1 VLIKEINKQLAVPV
15 DVSGVNI
22 SLRKFPN
29 ASFVFTDV
37 FSSGAYSSPG
47 DTLVYAQRIYLQFS
61 VWEVL
66 FSSVSIKEI
75 DVEKAVVNIRLRSD
89 GRDNYRI
96 WKEDTS
102 SSQGLFTLERVDLED
117 IHATTEDQGSGF
129 RSAFFIND
137 LTFKGNFEESDY
149 RLENKGSLQVQ
160 NLWVNE
166 NRYLHAVPL
175 EVVFTLAGYGE
186 DSVVVKPAS
195 LQWKDLSFEV
205 STTTARGQTSVQASS
220 ASMDLNHVQQLLH
233 EQGWY
238 TLKDAELKGKGNARF
253 SGTFASGQDARFQL
267 DFSTTGASVSGY
279 KGARIHAIDCSGRY
293 TYKAGSDELHVN
305 RFRGKGETGSIEGD
319 LLIRELSS
327 PFVKLN
333 MRSDLELA
341 EWLVV
346 LPLDTVEEPRGKIVM
361 DVHFENQFGSLKTVK
376 AAELRKAR
384 TEGSLSI
391 QEASFQFLGSD
402 KSVKDINGELAFMGN
417 DLKVKRLYLK
427 TGQSDIYLEG
437 RFENVLNYILLE
449 DEKLLVDCSV
459 RSQEIDLS
467 DFVGSSKKGNDSYNL
482 NVARSLDLDLR
493 VGVDR
498 FGFKKFQASGIT
510 GNLSI
515 HDGLIKVSDLSLKAD
530 QGSYK
535 GYFSVDLNTGERY
548 KVDARLGADNI
559 EIHDLFVS
567 FGDFGQEAIA
577 ADHIYGR
584 ATADIDF
591 TSFMLP
597 DLTVLTETVEMTANI
612 RIRDG
617 NLKNYEPMQALS
629 RFADIKELEDVRFN
643 SLNNTI
649 SIKESQVIIPRMDV
663 ESNVLSLQIS
673 GIHDFDNRVNYTMRL
688 KLDDVL
694 FNNRARK
701 SGKSEFDEHLVEVKN
716 NDDPYIYV
724 KMTGKASD
732 PEISLDRKSLG
743 ESISRD
749 LKEQGKEI
757 REIFKKKEPEKKE
770 DPGIIFEWEEEE
782 PKKNQN

>member
-1 VLIKEINKQLAVPV
+1 MGKKIIKFGLWAFSILLALFLVAFAILYVNRDKLSGVLIKEINKQLAVPV

-427 TGQSDIYLEG
+427 TGQS
-437 RFENVLNYILLE
+437 
-449 DEKLLVDCSV
+449 
-459 RSQEIDLS
+459 
-467 DFVGSSKKGNDSYNL
+467 
-482 NVARSLDLDLR
+482 
-493 VGVDR
+493 
-498 FGFKKFQASGIT
+498 
-510 GNLSI
+510 
-515 HDGLIKVSDLSLKAD
+515 
-530 QGSYK
+530 
-535 GYFSVDLNTGERY
+535 
-548 KVDARLGADNI
+548 
-559 EIHDLFVS
+559 
-567 FGDFGQEAIA
+567 
-577 ADHIYGR
+577 
-584 ATADIDF
+584 
-591 TSFMLP
+591 
-597 DLTVLTETVEMTANI
+597 
-612 RIRDG
+612 
-617 NLKNYEPMQALS
+617 
-629 RFADIKELEDVRFN
+629 
-643 SLNNTI
+643 
-649 SIKESQVIIPRMDV
+649 
-663 ESNVLSLQIS
+663 
-673 GIHDFDNRVNYTMRL
+673 
-688 KLDDVL
+688 
-694 FNNRARK
+694 
-701 SGKSEFDEHLVEVKN
+701 
-716 NDDPYIYV
+716 
-724 KMTGKASD
+724 
-732 PEISLDRKSLG
+732 
-743 ESISRD
+743 
-749 LKEQGKEI
+749 
-757 REIFKKKEPEKKE
+757 
-770 DPGIIFEWEEEE
+770 
-782 PKKNQN
+782 